1 MFFCSLCECVVAARA
16 RGAHTAAA
24 YTARLAGSHSRF
36 PWNID
41 RAAVHFGGVARS
53 VPLLHASN

>member
-1 MFFCSLCECVVAARA
+1 MFFCSVCVAARA
-16 RGAHTAAA
+16 VLTQPPPPLPH
-24 YTARLAGSHSRF
+24 TARLAGSHSRF